1 MEMKHIREIW
11 ALDATI
17 TKIAEQVQTLE
28 TKRNAFANILRSI
41 RLELDLR
48 TDIPLAQRYLI
59 EGQLARKVKPT
70 KLNGLS
76 VCGIDG
82 GLLKK
87 SLRGIE
93 LVITRANA
101 TIFDYTSSGRV
112 TAEYFPEQKTPPI
125 VKAELNPI
133 SWREA
138 EINASLERLKAELEL
153 AIQVQ
158 DYYTFE
164 LLLLDGSLIPH
175 VSDRPPTQ
183 SNLSTKYQEIRSL
196 YTRLYKKSEETGTLL
211 AGVVKDSRSNRFIRV
226 LGELLPHLV
235 RRQAQI
241 KPILEMDYRTLLKNS
256 YDTDFFFRVLDVG
269 ERSCL
274 FRLEDLIAEQN
285 SEVDEEQ
292 RLKNEN
298 IVCFYLRTAEY
309 DYPLRVEVF
318 TGPYN
323 QTEIATKVSS
333 MLLPMSSDNQEFALP
348 AVLIDADSQAR
359 LIERD
364 LDFFFTQLIQR
375 IGFPQS
381 LLKLRRDR
389 MPFQ

>member
-1 MEMKHIREIW
+1 MKLIREIW

-17 TKIAEQVQTLE
+17 EKIAEQVQTLE
-28 TKRNAFANILRSI
+28 IKRNAFANILRST
-41 RLELDLR
+41 RLELDLCAE
-48 TDIPLAQRYLI
+48 IPLAQRYLI
-59 EGQLARKVKPT
+59 DGQLARQVKPT
-70 KLNGLS
+70 KLSGLS
-76 VCGIDG
+76 VCGVDG

-101 TIFDYTSSGRV
+101 TIFQYSSSGRV
-112 TAEYFPEQKTPPI
+112 SAEYFPERKTPPI
-125 VKAELNPI
+125 VKAELDPI

-138 EINASLERLKAELEL
+138 EINASLERLKAELQL
-153 AIQVQ
+153 AIRIQ
-158 DYYTFE
+158 DHFTFE

-175 VSDRPPTQ
+175 ISDRPVAQ

-196 YTRLYKKSEETGTLL
+196 FTELYQKTEETGTLL

-226 LGELLPHLV
+226 LGDLLPHLV
-235 RRQAQI
+235 RRQPRLA
-241 KPILEMDYRTLLKNS
+241 PILEMDYRTLLKNS

-269 ERSCL
+269 ERSCI
-274 FRLEDLIAEQN
+274 FRLEDLIIDNN
-285 SEVDEEQ
+285 SELVEEE
-292 RLKNEN
+292 KMKTEN
-298 IVCFYLRTAEY
+298 IVCFYLRTAKY
-309 DYPLRVEVF
+309 DHPLRIEVF
-318 TGPYN
+318 TGSYD
-323 QTEIATKVSS
+323 QVSIAKKVSS
-333 MLLPMSSDNQEFALP
+333 MLLPMSSDNEEFALP

-364 LDFFFTQLIQR
+364 LDFFFNQLIQR

-389 MPFQ
+389 MPFH